1 MQRIIRISVDISI
14 TVLFLLCLCY
24 PRTGNR
30 VHEILGVGLFALF
43 IWHNLLNRGWYKT
56 LFRGAWPMKRIGWA
70 AVNLLLL
77 ADIIGLGVSGI
88 MLSRDVFA
96 FLGLSGS
103 WSAKQYHTFFA
114 YWGLLLVA
122 VHLGL
127 HLKQLFA
134 PITLKFSAKAREL
147 IHGAAACIILA
158 GIYEFISF
166 RLFERLAFQAFFLSV
181 PEQMTLPG
189 LFARLAVILPAIALL
204 THYIININLKEKKC

>member
-1 MQRIIRISVDISI
+1 MQRIIRISVDISL

-56 LFRGAWPMKRIGWA
+56 LFRGEWPLKRLGWT

-77 ADIIGLGVSGI
+77 ADMVGLGISGV
-88 MLSRDVFA
+88 MLSRDVFS

-127 HLKQLFA
+127 HLKQIFA
-134 PITLKFSAKAREL
+134 ALGLKLSTKARRL
-147 IHGAAACIILA
+147 MHGAAVCVILA

-166 RLFERLAFQAFFLSV
+166 RLFERLAFQAFFSSV
-181 PEQMTLPG
+181 PKQMTLPG
-189 LFARLAVILPAIALL
+189 LFMRLAVVLAAIALL
-204 THYIININLKEKKC
+204 THYIINLSLKEKKC

>member
-1 MQRIIRISVDISI
+1 MQRIIRMSVDISI
-14 TVLFLLCLCY
+14 TVLFLLSLCY

-43 IWHNLLNRGWYKT
+43 VWHNLLNRSWYKT
-56 LFRGAWPMKRIGWA
+56 LFRGEWPLKRIDWA

-77 ADIIGLGVSGI
+77 ADMVGLGISGV

-114 YWGLLLVA
+114 YWGLILVA

-127 HLKQLFA
+127 HLKQLFG
-134 PITLKFSAKAREL
+134 PLGLKLSTKARRL
-147 IHGAAACIILA
+147 MHGAAACVILA

-189 LFARLAVILPAIALL
+189 LFMRLAVILAAIALL
-204 THYIININLKEKKC
+204 THYIINLSLKEKKC

>member
-1 MQRIIRISVDISI
+1 MQRIIRIIVDISI

-24 PRTGNR
+24 PRTSNR

-56 LFRGAWPMKRIGWA
+56 LFRGEWPLKRIGWA

-77 ADIIGLGVSGI
+77 ADMVGLGISGV

-127 HLKQLFA
+127 HLKQLFS
-134 PITLKFSAKAREL
+134 PLGLKLSTKARRL
-147 IHGAAACIILA
+147 MHGAATCVILA

-181 PEQMTLPG
+181 PKQMTLPG
-189 LFARLAVILPAIALL
+189 LFMRLAVILSAIALL
-204 THYIININLKEKKC
+204 THYAVNIYLKEKKC